1 MKKGGVF
8 LLLLSIAAINSFSQ
22 TLSFPQSFTG
32 NWKGTLTWSRPGKPS
47 EVFTMRLNILP
58 ADSGRYTWQIIYGD
72 DQKDNRPYLLMP
84 VDTAIGRWV
93 VDERNSIVLDS
104 YWIGNRFMGAFTV
117 GGNTIVDQYWIDEQ
131 GMHVEFISY
140 AVKPLATTGGT
151 SKDIPPVDS
160 YKILSLQKGIL
171 QRQ

>member
-1 MKKGGVF
+1 MNTIQ
-8 LLLLSIAAINSFSQ
+8 L
-22 TLSFPQSFTG
+22 
-32 NWKGTLTWSRPGKPS
+32 
-47 EVFTMRLNILP
+47 
-58 ADSGRYTWQIIYGD
+58 
-72 DQKDNRPYLLMP
+72 
-84 VDTAIGRWV
+84 
-93 VDERNSIVLDS
+93 
-104 YWIGNRFMGAFTV
+104 YWMGNRFISAFSV

-140 AVKPLATTGGT
+140 SVKPVATTGGA